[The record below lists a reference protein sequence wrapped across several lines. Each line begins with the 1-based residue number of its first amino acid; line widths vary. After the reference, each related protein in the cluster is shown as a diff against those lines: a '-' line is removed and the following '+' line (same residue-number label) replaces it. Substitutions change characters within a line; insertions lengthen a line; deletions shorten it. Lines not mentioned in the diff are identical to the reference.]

1 MLSAQKQ
8 FNVGDLVEWK
18 ALVRSGKPAKQ
29 FRNVEALGIVKK
41 IIGRDTL
48 ELKVLSADEGG
59 SEYLNALKD
68 LSAWE
73 RLPVN
78 TKECEVVA

>member
-1 MLSAQKQ
+1 MLSAQNQ
-8 FNVGDLVEWK
+8 FKVGDLVEWK
-18 ALVRSGKPAKQ
+18 ALVRSVKPAKQ

-48 ELKVLSADEGG
+48 ELKVVSTNKDCD
-59 SEYLNALKD
+59 EYLNALKD

>member
-18 ALVRSGKPAKQ
+18 ALVRSVKPAKQ
-29 FRNVEALGIVKK
+29 FRNVEALVIVKK

-48 ELKVLSADEGG
+48 ELKVVSTNKDCDE
-59 SEYLNALKD
+59 
-68 LSAWE
+68 
-73 RLPVN
+73 
-78 TKECEVVA
+78 

>member
-1 MLSAQKQ
+1 MLSAQNQ
-8 FNVGDLVEWK
+8 FKIGDLVEWK
-18 ALVRSGKPAKQ
+18 ALVRSVKPAKQ

-48 ELKVLSADEGG
+48 ELKVVSTNKDCD
-59 SEYLNALKD
+59 EYLNALKD

-73 RLPVN
+73 RLPVSI
-78 TKECEVVA
+78 TECEVVA